1 MVLFLENPYLE
12 GKFFEIPTDLIT
24 PVLKQSTS
32 HPVTLSKLA
41 SLGLCI
47 EDLSLKELWESF

>member
-12 GKFFEIPTDLIT
+12 GKFFEILIDLIT
-24 PVLKQSTS
+24 PVLKQSIS
-32 HPVTLSKLA
+32 HPVTLSKPA

-47 EDLSLKELWESF
+47 EDLRLKEFWESF